1 MIAEFIS
8 SYIEAFISAGGYAGV
23 FILMALE
30 SAAIPIPSE
39 VIMTFSGYLA
49 YQGIFDLVFIS
60 VVGAAGCMAGSVV
73 SYYVGLWGGRPFI
86 DKYGKYILMNHHH
99 LEMAEDWFGKYGDRA
114 VFFSRILPV
123 VRTFISFPAG
133 MGKYDMKKLILF
145 SFVGSLPWCFAL
157 AYVGFWL
164 GPHWKRIIA
173 VFNGLD
179 ILIVLALAFVA
190 FYFWRKRKGAEN
202 RPKAQ
207 KLDYY

>member
-8 SYIEAFISAGGYAGV
+8 IYVEAFISAVGYAGV

-49 YQGIFDLVFIS
+49 YQGKFDLILIS
-60 VVGAAGCMAGSVV
+60 IVGAAGCMAGSVV

-86 DKYGKYILMNHHH
+86 DKYGKYFFMNHHH
-99 LEMAEDWFGKYGDRA
+99 LDIAEDWFRKYGDKA
-114 VFFSRILPV
+114 VFFSRLLPV
-123 VRTFISFPAG
+123 VRTFISLPAG
-133 MGKYDMKKLILF
+133 MGRYDLRKLIIF
-145 SFVGSLPWCFAL
+145 SFVGSIPWCFAL

-179 ILIVLALAFVA
+179 VVIVLSIVFLAV
-190 FYFWRKRKGAEN
+190 YFRKKQKTPQVQGAVEIEIE
-202 RPKAQ
+202 
-207 KLDYY
+207 